1 MPQFQAGMA
10 IRSCGTG
17 KRRGRR
23 RPKGGRAFAFAVCAV
38 SSACALNLR
47 CLSAA
52 LSAAKATV
60 HREER
65 DKEEEEKW
73 GAKRAERCLQV
84 RRDEKKSNHLMESSV
99 SSQTSRHYFP
109 AVERPKKNRGTS
121 RSQQHL
127 ALQRLALSGIAEF
140 SRAKRALQQVLP
152 RELKAQ
158 NHHGVS
164 GRNSG
169 GGGGGGGT

>member
-17 KRRGRR
+17 KRLGRR

-38 SSACALNLR
+38 SSASALNLR

-109 AVERPKKNRGTS
+109 AVERPKKTGTS

-140 SRAKRALQQVLP
+140 SRAKRALQRVLP

-164 GRNSG
+164 G
-169 GGGGGGGT
+169 